1 MRDAGGVGSGVG
13 LIVDLLHA
21 IGRQVRV
28 DLGRGEGL
36 MPQQLLHAP
45 QVRASIQQMW
55 ATGFSQS
62 GRMWFAFQPA
72 RISS

>member
-1 MRDAGGVGSGVG
+1 
-13 LIVDLLHA
+13 
-21 IGRQVRV
+21 VRV